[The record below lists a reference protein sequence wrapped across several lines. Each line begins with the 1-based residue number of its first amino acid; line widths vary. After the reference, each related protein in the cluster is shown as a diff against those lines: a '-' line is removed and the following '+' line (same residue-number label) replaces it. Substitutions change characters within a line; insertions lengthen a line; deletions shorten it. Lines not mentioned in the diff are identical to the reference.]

1 MTIKVIANQGDR
13 LDQIVQE
20 KLGSL
25 SDFETVLQLNSALKN
40 KIYLEEGDIITLP
53 IIEKTLKVEDELW

>member
-1 MTIKVIANQGDR
+1 MTINWIANQGDR
-13 LDQIVQE
+13 LDQIVQD